1 VLKDARTSQRLKL
14 VEEERKMIVPSF
26 FSVPEFLLEQ
36 FPSICA
42 AFVGSRF
49 ALSGRLPAAD
59 LAQFSVQVSGVVGSV
74 KKIQREALSLWDM
87 TDRRFQLPLSI
98 MDLLERKPR
107 IGIGGDHS
115 STDKNSL
122 APNGSP
128 AAAVDAMVP
137 EVDVSGDIV
146 FDNVSFK
153 YRGGTKLML
162 KKASLTIKAGTYVGI
177 CGAKGAG
184 KTTMFRLLQRLYD
197 PTSGEIRIGGKPLK
211 NYPPLGLRSQIG
223 FAMQGN
229 ETTIFSKTLRDN
241 IIYGSEHTLKKL
253 GTQAK
258 IDAHIEAALRA
269 VSIWDH
275 FSDREKF
282 SQGTMCLA
290 FVVYQW
296 CVCYL

>member
-1 VLKDARTSQRLKL
+1 MYVFIMTQELDVLKDARRSQRLKKL
-14 VEEERKMIVPSF
+14 EAERKTIVPSF
-26 FSVPEFLLEQ
+26 FSVPEFLLNQ

-59 LAQFSVQVSGVVGSV
+59 LAQFSAQISGLVGSV
-74 KKIQREALSLWDM
+74 SVLQREALSLWNM
-87 TDRRFQLPLSI
+87 TDRRFQVPLSI

-107 IGIGGDHS
+107 IGIGGGHS
-115 STDKNSL
+115 STDTNSL
-122 APNGSP
+122 APKESP
-128 AAAVDAMVP
+128 ATGIDATVP

-162 KKASLTIKAGTYVGI
+162 EKASFTIKAGTYVGI

-211 NYPPLGLRSQIG
+211 TYPPLGLRSRIG

-229 ETTIFSKTLRDN
+229 ETTIFEQTLRDN
-241 IIYGSEHTLKKL
+241 IIYGSEHALKKL
-253 GTQAK
+253 GTQSK
-258 IDAHIEAALRA
+258 IDAHIEAALRD

-275 FSDREKF
+275 FSDRTKF
-282 SQGTMCLA
+282 PQGKR
-290 FVVYQW
+290 
-296 CVCYL
+296 